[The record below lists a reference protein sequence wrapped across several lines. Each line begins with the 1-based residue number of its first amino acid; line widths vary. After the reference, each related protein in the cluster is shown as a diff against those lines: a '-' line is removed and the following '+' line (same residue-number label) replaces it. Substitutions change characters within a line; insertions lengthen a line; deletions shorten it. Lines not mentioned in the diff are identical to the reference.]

1 MAVKFRSQL
10 NRASVAKDKATPSSW
25 NVGFKYQIAIVDQ
38 RDDIDIDHIALMKIL
53 GFQKAYDEC
62 NAFYAIYPDSLGE
75 PQSEDLDAYFEHLLS
90 IGIYDLF
97 GDDGYMQ
104 TENTKAIYEKLLE
117 S

>member
-10 NRASVAKDKATPSSW
+10 NRASVAEGRSTPSKW
-25 NVGFKYQIAIVDQ
+25 VIGFKYQISIVGQ
-38 RDDIDIDHIALMKIL
+38 KSDIDIDHVALMKIL
-53 GFQKAYDEC
+53 GFQKAHEEFSTY
-62 NAFYAIYPDSLGE
+62 FVLYPDSLAE